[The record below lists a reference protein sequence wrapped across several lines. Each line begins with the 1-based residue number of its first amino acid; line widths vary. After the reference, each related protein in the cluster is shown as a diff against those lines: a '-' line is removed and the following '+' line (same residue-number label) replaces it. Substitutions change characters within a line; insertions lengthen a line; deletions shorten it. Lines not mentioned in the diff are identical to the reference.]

1 MPLDYSGSKKSVGK
15 NIKAELAAGKPLKQ
29 AQAIALSVKR
39 RRKPRRKAKA
49 IPSPHHSLS
58 QVFGGR

>member
-1 MPLDYSGSKKSVGK
+1 MPLDYSKSKKSVSN
-15 NIKAELAAGKPLKQ
+15 NIRAEMNAGKPQKQ
-29 AQAIALSVKR
+29 AIAIALSVKR
-39 RRKPRRKAKA
+39 RGKRRKAKA

>member
-1 MPLDYSGSKKSVGK
+1 M
-15 NIKAELAAGKPLKQ
+15 NAGKPQK
-29 AQAIALSVKR
+29 QAIAIVLSVKR
-39 RRKPRRKAKA
+39 RGKRRKAKA

>member
-1 MPLDYSGSKKSVGK
+1 MPLDYSKSKKSVSN
-15 NIKAELAAGKPLKQ
+15 NIRAEMNAGKPQKQ
-29 AQAIALSVKR
+29 AIAIALSVKR